1 MDRIRAPRRCFEA
14 GLAAGALLLGC
25 SVTQLGATDANLA
38 KARSQVATGG
48 ELFNRECA
56 TCHGQRGEGLASS
69 PAVMGPSALPLYTR
83 DPKTSTN
90 PALQDPAE
98 QQRDQN
104 LPAGADT
111 RGAFETA
118 ADLYRYTS
126 REMPLPR
133 SKAGSLKPEEYWAI
147 VNYMLVAHGVAV
159 PEGGVNETN
168 AASVPLRP

>member
-1 MDRIRAPRRCFEA
+1 MFRTRAPRRYFEA
-14 GLAAGALLLGC
+14 GVVLGVVLLGC
-25 SVTQLGATDANLA
+25 SVTQLGATDADLA
-38 KARSQVATGG
+38 KARSQVATGA
-48 ELFNRECA
+48 ELYNRECA
-56 TCHGQRGEGLASS
+56 ACHGQRGEGLASS

-118 ADLYRYTS
+118 ADLYGYVS
-126 REMPLPR
+126 REMPLPH
-133 SKAGSLKPEEYWAI
+133 SKAGSLEPEEYWAI
-147 VNYMLVAHGVAV
+147 VNYMLVAHGRPV
-159 PEGGVNETN
+159 PEGGVNEGN
-168 AASVPLRP
+168 AASVALR

>member
-1 MDRIRAPRRCFEA
+1 MFRPRASRCYFETRISV
-14 GLAAGALLLGC
+14 GLLLLGC
-25 SVTQLGATDANLA
+25 SVTQLGATDADLA
-38 KARSQVATGG
+38 KARSQVAAGA
-48 ELFNRECA
+48 EAYNRECA

-69 PAVMGPSALPLYTR
+69 PAVLGPSALPLYAR

-118 ADLYRYTS
+118 ADLHGYVS

-133 SKAGSLKPEEYWAI
+133 SKAGSLKPDEYWAI

-159 PEGGVNETN
+159 PEGGVNEGN
-168 AASVPLRP
+168 AKSVPLR

>member
-1 MDRIRAPRRCFEA
+1 MFRPHAPRYFEA
-14 GLAAGALLLGC
+14 AVALGVVLFGC
-25 SVTQLGATDANLA
+25 SVTQLGATDPDLA
-38 KARSQVATGG
+38 KARSQVAAGA
-48 ELFNRECA
+48 EAYNRECA
-56 TCHGQRGEGLASS
+56 ACHGQRGEGLASS

-111 RGAFETA
+111 RGAFENA
-118 ADLYRYTS
+118 ADLYGYVS

-147 VNYMLVAHGVAV
+147 VNYMLVAHGLSL
-159 PEGGVNETN
+159 PEGGVNEGN
-168 AASVPLRP
+168 AASVPLR

>member
-1 MDRIRAPRRCFEA
+1 MFRTRAPHRYFEA
-14 GLAAGALLLGC
+14 GVVLGALLVGC
-25 SVTQLGATDANLA
+25 SVTPLGATDADLA

-48 ELFNRECA
+48 ELYNRECA
-56 TCHGQRGEGLASS
+56 ACHGNRGEGLASS
-69 PAVMGPSALPLYTR
+69 PAVMGPSALPLYAR

-98 QQRDQN
+98 QQRDQI

-133 SKAGSLKPEEYWAI
+133 SKSGSLKPEEYWAI
-147 VNYMLVAHGVAV
+147 LNFMLVAHGRTL
-159 PEGGVNETN
+159 PEGGVNEGN
-168 AASVPLRP
+168 AASVPLR

>member
-1 MDRIRAPRRCFEA
+1 MFRPRASRRYFEVGCA
-14 GLAAGALLLGC
+14 LALVALGC
-25 SVTQLGATDANLA
+25 SVTQLGATDADLA
-38 KARSQVATGG
+38 KARSQVAAGG
-48 ELFNRECA
+48 EAYNRECA
-56 TCHGQRGEGLASS
+56 ACHGQRGEGLASS
-69 PAVMGPSALPLYTR
+69 PAVMGPTALPLYAR

-118 ADLYRYTS
+118 ADLYGYVS

-133 SKAGSLKPEEYWAI
+133 SKAGSLKPDEYWAI
-147 VNYMLVAHGVAV
+147 VNYMLVAHGVAL
-159 PEGGVNETN
+159 PGGGVNEGN
-168 AASVPLRP
+168 AKSVPLR